1 MIQDS
6 NVTIIAKRL
15 SDFKIAKA
23 IQRPFL
29 RPTVDTSELEIFYL
43 MDLYKN
49 YHLKMSSIYILLEPK
64 ALLADLLNS
73 WKSKFAPPES
83 CTQKWTLTGSS
94 VDYDGSLKKHKS
106 HFPCK
111 CGEEGRRWNF
121 SSPCSLSTSFYQVRV
136 SLTEETYNDHLRSK
150 PLWN

>member
-1 MIQDS
+1 MVLLMIQDS

-73 WKSKFAPPES
+73 WKPNFAPPES

-106 HFPCK
+106 HFPCNV
-111 CGEEGRRWNF
+111 GRRAEDGIF
-121 SSPCSLSTSFYQVRV
+121 LLSLLSIYLLLSSSCKSNRRNLQ
-136 SLTEETYNDHLRSK
+136 
-150 PLWN
+150 